1 MDLAVTH
8 RTANESI
15 LERHLDD
22 AFAALNAVSVREL
35 EATAELLER
44 RRDGLGKYA
53 SIFREVAWARQTGTE
68 ANLARFQLRQ
78 NVTSPRE
85 DVSGQIAAAT
95 APFWAHVR
103 EALRARQELLASI
116 DE

>member
-1 MDLAVTH
+1 MSH
-8 RTANESI
+8 I

-53 SIFREVAWARQTGTE
+53 SIFRNVAWARQNGSDPQ
-68 ANLARFQLRQ
+68 LARFHLRQ
-78 NVTSPRE
+78 NVTSPRD
-85 DVSGQIAAAT
+85 DVSEQVADSP
-95 APFWAHVR
+95 APFWGHVR
-103 EALRARQELLASI
+103 QAVLACR
-116 DE
+116 EEER